1 MNYCKA
7 ILFIIGYLTIIYII
21 GTAIGAKYS
30 APRRFIYGYL
40 LNTFIVSAA
49 GIITQM
55 FAINW
60 YIYYYFVLIVDLLML
75 IASIYKIRRDGI
87 ILFDGG
93 FRSFVSNYW
102 FLILVALIATSLVA
116 IYNFELWDNNT
127 TDDAYYLAR
136 MAYYPYIKNPYSIDP
151 TTGFPSVH
159 KIIDL
164 RNFTSFE
171 IEASVYIYFL
181 KIYST
186 LFARGVMSFIN
197 YFIFSVSI
205 YAFVEK
211 VIEVSGLEVR
221 RQNIQYYSIIML
233 LLCFETAQLAIHGI
247 IDIRDGWMINHAMYF
262 GASLIRSVGFIWLLI
277 PVLEF
282 EEDKKKSILLF
293 VIMAFVLLA
302 KSTVVIPIIAVVGIV
317 GLAYHLILMKD
328 KRILIYV
335 VLLILF
341 SFLLG
346 NNWQNSLT
354 NYTDG
359 VYYNHLY
366 DNLKSPIIIIFE
378 VCILFIAFIRRKK
391 YLKTNILFA
400 LICIMFIIPPL
411 NNIIEKTSV
420 YAFVDKRAVSAFT
433 MLIVLYACILV
444 LNEVFIYITS
454 IFKNVLVRNIGFTL
468 LSIIIALSSA
478 LTVDKSLNNIKQDL
492 IVFKNNR
499 YLAPS
504 FIIDL
509 ADDLNDI
516 SKQTQKQLTILTPQF
531 VSAQQD
537 YHQRWYN
544 RKKEIP
550 NIALAGSIRQFAPT
564 VRVPFARNGDD
575 TLFEK
580 YSAFLFYPNKKN
592 FNTFIHVQRK
602 SEVNCIVMWNKKG
615 DRLLKDSGFKRYKNK
630 VSSQYCILYIYYK

>member
-136 MAYYPYIKNPYSIDP
+136 MAYFPYIKNPYSIDP

-233 LLCFETAQLAIHGI
+233 LLCFETAQPAIHGI

-302 KSTVVIPIIAVVGIV
+302 KSTVVIPIIAVAGIV
-317 GLAYHLILMKD
+317 GLAYHLIVMKD
-328 KRILIYV
+328 KRILIYA

-341 SFLLG
+341 GFLLG
-346 NNWQNSLT
+346 NKWQNSLT

-366 DNLKSPIIIIFE
+366 DNLTSPIIIIFE
-378 VCILFIAFIRRKK
+378 ACILFIAFLRRKK

-444 LNEVFIYITS
+444 LNEVFTSITS
-454 IFKNVLVRNIGFTL
+454 ISKNVLVRNISFTL
-468 LSIIIALSSA
+468 LSMLIGLSSA
-478 LTVDKSLNNIKQDL
+478 LTVDRSLNNIKQDL

-509 ADDLNDI
+509 ADDLNEI
-516 SKQTQKQLTILTPQF
+516 SMQTHKKITILTPQF

-544 RKKEIP
+544 RKKETP

-564 VRVPFARNGDD
+564 VRVPFARNVDD

-580 YSAFLFYPNKKN
+580 YSAFLFYPNEKN
-592 FNTFIHVQRK
+592 FNTFIHAQRESK
-602 SEVNCIVMWNKKG
+602 VNCIVMWNKKG
-615 DRLLKDSGFKRYKNK
+615 DKLLKDNGFKRYKHK

>member
-30 APRRFIYGYL
+30 APRRFIHGYL

-49 GIITQM
+49 GIFTQI

-75 IASIYKIRRDGI
+75 IASIYKICRDGI

-293 VIMAFVLLA
+293 MIMAFVLLA
-302 KSTVVIPIIAVVGIV
+302 KSTVVIPIIAVVVIV
-317 GLAYHLILMKD
+317 GLAYHLILKKD

-346 NNWQNSLT
+346 NKWQNSLT

-411 NNIIEKTSV
+411 NNVIEKTSV

-454 IFKNVLVRNIGFTL
+454 ISKNVLVRNIGFTL
-468 LSIIIALSSA
+468 LSILIALSSA

-592 FNTFIHVQRK
+592 FNTFIHAQRK

>member
-49 GIITQM
+49 GIFTQM

-378 VCILFIAFIRRKK
+378 VCILFIPFIRRKK

-478 LTVDKSLNNIKQDL
+478 LTVDKSLNNLKQDL

-509 ADDLNDI
+509 ADDLNNI

-592 FNTFIHVQRK
+592 FNTFIHAQRK

>member
-136 MAYYPYIKNPYSIDP
+136 MAYFPYIKNPYSIDP

-233 LLCFETAQLAIHGI
+233 LLCFETSQLAIHGI

-302 KSTVVIPIIAVVGIV
+302 KSTVVIPIIAVVVIV

-346 NNWQNSLT
+346 NKWQNSLT

-378 VCILFIAFIRRKK
+378 VCILFNFFIRRKK

-411 NNIIEKTSV
+411 NNVIEKTSV

-454 IFKNVLVRNIGFTL
+454 ISRNVLVRNIGFTL
-468 LSIIIALSSA
+468 LSIIIAFSS
-478 LTVDKSLNNIKQDL
+478 SLRRAHWAPQDFNERIL
-492 IVFKNNR
+492 QEFVAILQRVAINDAIASVADRAHGFTRNR
-499 YLAPS
+499 P
-504 FIIDL
+504 
-509 ADDLNDI
+509 
-516 SKQTQKQLTILTPQF
+516 
-531 VSAQQD
+531 
-537 YHQRWYN
+537 
-544 RKKEIP
+544 
-550 NIALAGSIRQFAPT
+550 
-564 VRVPFARNGDD
+564 
-575 TLFEK
+575 LFCR
-580 YSAFLFYPNKKN
+580 S
-592 FNTFIHVQRK
+592 
-602 SEVNCIVMWNKKG
+602 
-615 DRLLKDSGFKRYKNK
+615 D
-630 VSSQYCILYIYYK
+630 

>member
-136 MAYYPYIKNPYSIDP
+136 MAYFPYIKNPYFIDP

-205 YAFVEK
+205 YAFVEQ

-302 KSTVVIPIIAVVGIV
+302 KSTVVIPIIAVVVIV

-346 NNWQNSLT
+346 NKWQNSLT

-411 NNIIEKTSV
+411 NNVIEKTSV

-454 IFKNVLVRNIGFTL
+454 ISKNVLVRNIGFTL

-478 LTVDKSLNNIKQDL
+478 LTVDKSLNNLKQDL

-509 ADDLNDI
+509 ADDLNNI

-592 FNTFIHVQRK
+592 FNTFIHAQRK

>member
-49 GIITQM
+49 GIFTQM

-159 KIIDL
+159 KTIDL